1 MRCDLHVH
9 TTHSGMCSI
18 PLLNRICRES
28 YNDPHE
34 VYDTLKAR
42 GMRLVTV
49 TDHDSIDAAEALRHH
64 QDFFLSE
71 EVSCSMQGL
80 GSRATS
86 LHMGVYGMEERDHI
100 QLQRRRND
108 MPSLLAYLDERGLL
122 FSINHVFSSL
132 TGSRTDADFEVF
144 ASRFPA
150 VETLNGQ
157 MLEAANRCADEFAAN
172 ACKIAVAG
180 SDAHTMTSLG
190 RTYTE
195 VAGARDS
202 HEFLAGLRAGAGRVA
217 GESGNY
223 WKLTRAIWEIGTR
236 LIRECPGAALLS
248 PLLALIPAITLMNL
262 ALEFAFLAKWGH
274 RVATALA
281 FAQSQRPDGA
291 ALAVSAISSISS
303 MTPATK

>member
-86 LHMGVYGMEERDHI
+86 LHMGVYGIEERDHI
-100 QLQRRRND
+100 QLQRRRDD
-108 MPSLLAYLDERGLL
+108 MPSLLAYLNERGLL

-132 TGSRTDADFEVF
+132 TGPRTDADFEVF
-144 ASRFPA
+144 ATRFPA
-150 VETLNGQ
+150 VETRNGQ
-157 MLEAANRCADEFAAN
+157 MLGAANRCAEEFAARTRR
-172 ACKIAVAG
+172 IAVAG
-180 SDAHTMTSLG
+180 SDAHTMTCLG

-195 VAGARDS
+195 VTGARDS
-202 HEFLAGLRAGAGRVA
+202 REFLAGLRAGAGKVG

-223 WKLTRAIWEIGTR
+223 WKLTRAIWEIGAR
-236 LIRECPGAALLS
+236 LIRECPSTALLS
-248 PLLALIPAITLMNL
+248 PLLAVIPAITLMNL
-262 ALEFAFLAKWGH
+262 ALEFAFLARWGR
-274 RVATALA
+274 RVAASEVAHGLLPR
-281 FAQSQRPDGA
+281 AQRATG
-291 ALAVSAISSISS
+291 AVSEIA